1 VREPIDYPGETAYE
15 LDPMMAGI
23 FRLQFASS
31 MFLSLAACGAL
42 GASGCSTTAVNADSG
57 ASGGSGSDAS
67 AADSGGSGSGG
78 ANADSGGGGGA
89 NADSGGSGSGGASG
103 DSGSSTI
110 DAGSVTCVL
119 PPQSPDG
126 GLAVLTA
133 NATPLA
139 LDAGGAYLS
148 TFGAYNGY
156 GGGMYVFPTVGPGVD
171 QPANPDAG
179 VNCSTFASQNSFLPT
194 FSPSTN
200 AWAIAGTVAGYSG
213 FGMWQYHCD
222 NASAYKGIQ
231 FTVSG
236 DLGVPGEDAGDA
248 GTATQ
253 MQIQVTQLS
262 NDLAGSTTGAS
273 CASNCVPA
281 SYYFSVPNTPTVVKA
296 LWSEFS
302 GGSPNPTIDNPG
314 QIIQIQFQLPWPCT
328 GGVPYTPNVTIQNIA
343 FIP

>member
-1 VREPIDYPGETAYE
+1 
-15 LDPMMAGI
+15 MMAGA
-23 FRLQFASS
+23 FRLRFVPST
-31 MFLSLAACGAL
+31 FLSLAACGVL

-57 ASGGSGSDAS
+57 ASGGGSSGGTADSGGSGSGGA

-78 ANADSGGGGGA
+78 AAADSGGG
-89 NADSGGSGSGGASG
+89 DS
-103 DSGSSTI
+103 SSII

-119 PPQSPDG
+119 PPQNPDG
-126 GLAVLTA
+126 GPAVLTQ

-148 TFGAYNGY
+148 NFGAYNGY
-156 GGGMYVFPTVGPGVD
+156 GGGTFLFPTAGPGVD
-171 QPANPDAG
+171 MLANPDAG
-179 VNCSTFASQNSFLPT
+179 IACTTLASQNSFIPA

-200 AWAIAGTVAGYSG
+200 AWTLTGTVATYSG

-262 NDLAGSTTGAS
+262 NDMAVNANGTVNPGAT

-281 SYYFSVPNTPTVVKA
+281 SYYFSVPSTPTVVKA

-302 GGSPNPTIDNPG
+302 GGSPHPTIDNPG
-314 QIIQIQFQLPWPCT
+314 QIAQIQFQLPWPCT
-328 GGVPYTPNVTIQNIA
+328 GGVPYTTNVTIQDLA
-343 FIP
+343 FIQ